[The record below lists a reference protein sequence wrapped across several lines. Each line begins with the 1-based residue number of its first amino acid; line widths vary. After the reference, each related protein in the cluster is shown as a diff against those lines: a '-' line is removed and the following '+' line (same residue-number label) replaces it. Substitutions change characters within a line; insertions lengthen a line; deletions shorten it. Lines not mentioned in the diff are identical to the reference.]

1 MVDNLPQTVAQ
12 DHGLDDGI
20 DLLVLFDQLWL
31 EKWKI
36 IGFTLLAC
44 VLTAAGLLAY
54 KMPFVAT
61 TVIRPISTIA
71 ADVYTE
77 SNAHEFFTVTREEL
91 ELLVVDSLR
100 DGLVVKKAAEQVELF
115 EREGFDSDA
124 DYQEAIH
131 GFSESITLIPPINED
146 GLQRGPSRP
155 NWLLVVR
162 YNDAVRWLEA
172 LEFIEKRVNK
182 DIRDV
187 LRERFMTSMSVAQQ
201 QREFKLQ
208 DIDKQVEN
216 VQADYDLT
224 MAEFETRLAFDL
236 EDTTTKIDNALADYD
251 RATSDR
257 LAYLIEQAAIARKL
271 GVAKSTIE
279 AQMFSAQGGVLANVE
294 TDTPFYLRGFEAIE
308 KEVELIESRV
318 DKRAFVSELVE
329 LEKIKREIEQDPTLA
344 RKEQEK
350 QFLEEKVKLK
360 RQSRAIQQ
368 DATLDRAQT
377 LFEATPIWS
386 GEGFEA
392 ARFVVEGTEFNA
404 KYSKVIILG
413 LTGIFSGML
422 SCGYVLLSSVLRNR
436 STTKSQIDA

>member
-1 MVDNLPQTVAQ
+1 
-12 DHGLDDGI
+12 
-20 DLLVLFDQLWL
+20 
-31 EKWKI
+31 
-36 IGFTLLAC
+36 
-44 VLTAAGLLAY
+44 
-54 KMPFVAT
+54 
-61 TVIRPISTIA
+61 
-71 ADVYTE
+71 
-77 SNAHEFFTVTREEL
+77 
-91 ELLVVDSLR
+91 
-100 DGLVVKKAAEQVELF
+100 
-115 EREGFDSDA
+115 
-124 DYQEAIH
+124 
-131 GFSESITLIPPINED
+131 
-146 GLQRGPSRP
+146 
-155 NWLLVVR
+155 
-162 YNDAVRWLEA
+162 
-172 LEFIEKRVNK
+172 
-182 DIRDV
+182 
-187 LRERFMTSMSVAQQ
+187 MTSMSVAQQ